1 MEKDKWVACCLLSL
15 PLCFWLTVC
24 LIESSLKRFYCDVAV
39 LSQSGAENLGR
50 QLSFTSGVQ
59 LCSKDWAIL
68 TNSSLHPKGGQRAK
82 WFNQYW
88 ALCSP
93 PLRAVQPCWASST
106 RWWGERSFINI
117 VEESIFN
124 LSVVLQS
131 YCYFILLLMAEKWM
145 VKVIFSACHLLKCT

>member
-106 RWWGERSFINI
+106 PPG
-117 VEESIFN
+117 
-124 LSVVLQS
+124 LSTP
-131 YCYFILLLMAEKWM
+131 IH
-145 VKVIFSACHLLKCT
+145 FSADPTKLVSAWQLLPATDSVNTVGTSLISLKC